1 MCVVTGIAFATEVHS
16 RGLGRVY
23 FNSTSI
29 QGKPMFHRLKK
40 PSLLLVANLAFV
52 TVGCK
57 PADTA
62 ATIPSASGTAIV
74 DDTMPATTDMVE
86 ATADDAAVNEA
97 AADETH
103 AAVCV
108 LEPIAASG
116 VAGTLNFVQVG
127 NKVTLT
133 GEITGLTPGEHGFH
147 VHEKGDLSD
156 KATGNSAGGHF
167 NPAGHKHGK
176 PDDAERHAGDLG
188 NITADDK
195 GVAKLDIH
203 DEVISLHGDD
213 SIVGRSI
220 VVHES
225 VDKFTQPTGD
235 AGGRVAFG
243 LIEVK
248 E

>member
-1 MCVVTGIAFATEVHS
+1 
-16 RGLGRVY
+16 
-23 FNSTSI
+23 
-29 QGKPMFHRLKK
+29 MFHRLKT
-40 PSLLLVANLAFV
+40 STLLFAANLAFV
-52 TVGCK
+52 SIGCDK
-57 PADTA
+57 PADKVVIT
-62 ATIPSASGTAIV
+62 PS
-74 DDTMPATTDMVE
+74 DTEPAVVNDRTTSTSDVV
-86 ATADDAAVNEA
+86 AVTPS
-97 AADETH
+97 ETH
-103 AAVCV
+103 TAVCK

-156 KATGNSAGGHF
+156 KETGNSAGGHF

-176 PDDAERHAGDLG
+176 PGDAERHAGDLG
-188 NITADDK
+188 NITADEK

-203 DEVISLHGDD
+203 DEVMSLHGDN

-243 LIEVK
+243 LIEIK
-248 E
+248 K